1 MVAGSGV
8 LEELGGKSVASSGG
22 VVRGKAGSELA
33 KGVVA
38 GAFRGGSRSHL
49 GFRRVL

>member
-1 MVAGSGV
+1 MVAGCGV
-8 LEELGGKSVASSGG
+8 LGEFGGN
-22 VVRGKAGSELA
+22 VVRGKAGCELA